1 MSLRANSTILIFAP
15 SVGGGLAEYVFCQA
29 KALEKAGAKV
39 TCLISPSFLDGRPT
53 GFETITCLSNPPSAD
68 GSRLIKKIKM
78 VWHIVANQ
86 WVLACQIWKRRPNLV
101 LLDSYAEYISPLWVW
116 PHWLLA
122 RFWRIRY
129 AANLHD
135 PVRNFAVGPAWWH
148 KRSVRL
154 AYLPLDFVLVHDK
167 LPEPSPVPTRVRVV
181 RVPHGLYEIRSS
193 PLSAKEIRRSWG
205 VKDGQKAFLAFGY
218 VRDSKNLDL
227 SVQALSKV
235 PEAFLIVAGSVASS
249 KDRPFAYY
257 QDLAVELGVTE
268 RCRFFEGFVSDD
280 ELGKYFAGTDFVLLT
295 YASSFHS
302 QSGVLNL
309 AASAR
314 KAVLAS
320 ASPSPLIEAVR
331 NFRLGIAITPDS
343 LDAVVEGMRC
353 LMDAPPEPRW
363 QDYEATAAWE
373 TNARGV
379 LQAAGLAR

>member
-1 MSLRANSTILIFAP
+1 
-15 SVGGGLAEYVFCQA
+15 
-29 KALEKAGAKV
+29 
-39 TCLISPSFLDGRPT
+39 
-53 GFETITCLSNPPSAD
+53 
-68 GSRLIKKIKM
+68 
-78 VWHIVANQ
+78 
-86 WVLACQIWKRRPNLV
+86 
-101 LLDSYAEYISPLWVW
+101 
-116 PHWLLA
+116 
-122 RFWRIRY
+122 
-129 AANLHD
+129 
-135 PVRNFAVGPAWWH
+135 
-148 KRSVRL
+148 
-154 AYLPLDFVLVHDK
+154 
-167 LPEPSPVPTRVRVV
+167 
-181 RVPHGLYEIRSS
+181 
-193 PLSAKEIRRSWG
+193 
-205 VKDGQKAFLAFGY
+205 
-218 VRDSKNLDL
+218 
-227 SVQALSKV
+227 
-235 PEAFLIVAGSVASS
+235 VASS